1 MNRVRRRGF
10 TLIELLV
17 VIAIIAVLIALLVP
31 AVQKVREAASRAQC
45 TNNLKQL
52 GLAVHGYHDTRKV
65 LPTGYT
71 NGGGALPANQQAL
84 AWYVLI
90 LPYIEQ
96 ANNPAFT
103 GGAPSPV
110 PIFLC
115 PSRRSTSI
123 GAYTDYATVHSA
135 GWDNNHRGPSQAA
148 AAGVGGWR
156 TIMGGWCGGGGSWS
170 GYTMATLTTLNG
182 TSNAG
187 LVAHRSL
194 STNNYNAP
202 TGNDQL
208 FNSVSG
214 VWSNRCW
221 FNILPDS
228 PSGSTTQCASG
239 ISQSVSDTTGS
250 GHPGGAPMLVADG
263 SVRQINYNVSPDM
276 LCLFWNANS
285 GQMPQ
290 VDQ

>member
-1 MNRVRRRGF
+1 MNRMRRKGF

-31 AVQKVREAASRAQC
+31 AVQKVREAAARTQC
-45 TNNLKQL
+45 TNNMKQL
-52 GLAVHGYHDTRKV
+52 GLALHGFHDVRKV

-71 NGGGALPANQQAL
+71 TGGGTLPTVQPAT

-103 GGAPSPV
+103 GGTAVPV

-115 PSRRSTSI
+115 PSRRSTSV

-135 GWDNNHRGPSQAA
+135 GWDGNHRGPSQNA
-148 AAGVGGWR
+148 AAGVGSWR
-156 TIMGGWCGGGGSWS
+156 TIMGGWCGAGSWS
-170 GYTMATLTTLNG
+170 SYTMATLTNQNG
-182 TSNAG
+182 TSNSG

-194 STNNYNAP
+194 NTSNYNTP
-202 TGNDQL
+202 TGNDQI
-208 FNSVSG
+208 FSSVNG
-214 VWSNRCW
+214 VWANRCW

-228 PSGSTTQCASG
+228 PNGSTTQCASG
-239 ISQSVSDTTGS
+239 YNQVVQDTTGS

-263 SVRQINYNVSPDM
+263 SVRQINYNVAPDM
-276 LCLFWNANS
+276 LCLFWNPNS
-285 GQMPQ
+285 GQSPI
-290 VDQ
+290 VD